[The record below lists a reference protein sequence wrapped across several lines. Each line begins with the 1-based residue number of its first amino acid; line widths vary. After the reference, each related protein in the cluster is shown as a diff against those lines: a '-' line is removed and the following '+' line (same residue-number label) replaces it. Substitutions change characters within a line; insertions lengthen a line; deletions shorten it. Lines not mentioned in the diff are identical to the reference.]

1 MECDVGVASVSA
13 SRIRVFLLEGVG
25 DGGGSGAISKNDWC
39 PVLGPREVLAGDGV
53 NREATPGKPD
63 AEQLLGDLE
72 TGLRGV
78 LGGSFLRGD
87 SPTRR
92 GGRQGD
98 V

>member
-1 MECDVGVASVSA
+1 M
-13 SRIRVFLLEGVG
+13 
-25 DGGGSGAISKNDWC
+25 
-39 PVLGPREVLAGDGV
+39 AGDGV
-53 NREATPGKPD
+53 NREANLGKPD
-63 AEQLLGDLE
+63 AEQPLGDLE
-72 TGLRGV
+72 AGLRGV